1 MRLRFHRFDDV
12 EAFLASARDFL
23 AAREA
28 EHNLLFG
35 ITSSIR
41 AAPEVFADDPPQF
54 GIVADDAG
62 RTVAATLRT
71 PPNNQVLSM
80 ADDLEA
86 VDVIVDALDEE
97 LPGVLGPKEV
107 AARFGERWMA
117 RHGTTGRVKTAERIF
132 QLDRVVQ
139 PERPAAG
146 RWRLVDQGDREIVAR
161 WIVAFVEEAHEEPA
175 NIADPEA
182 VAQRWIDQVGR
193 IGYVWEDEG
202 EVVSFVGASGE
213 TPNGIRIGPVYTPP
227 ERRGRG
233 YASSLTAA
241 ASQDQLDRGRRFCF
255 LFTDLANP
263 TSNKIYQAVGYRPVV
278 DVDEWRFEG
287 ASQDEVRAAELAGTK
302 RAVSGR

>member
-1 MRLRFHRFDDV
+1 MGLRFHRIDDV
-12 EAFLASARDFL
+12 EAFLAAAWDFL

-41 AAPEVFADDPPQF
+41 AAPDVFADDPPRF
-54 GIVADDAG
+54 GIVTDAAD
-62 RTVAATLRT
+62 RVVAATLRT
-71 PPNNQVLSM
+71 PPLNQVLSM
-80 ADDLEA
+80 IDDLEA
-86 VDVIVDALDEE
+86 VDVIADALGDD

-107 AARFGERWMA
+107 AARFAERWDG
-117 RHGTTGRVKTAERIF
+117 RRGTTGRVKTAERIF
-132 QLDRVVQ
+132 QLDRVIA

-146 RWRLVDQGDREIVAR
+146 RWRLVEQGDRGVVAR
-161 WIVAFVEEAHEEPA
+161 WVVAFVEEAHAEPA
-175 NIADPEA
+175 HIADPEA

-193 IGYVWEDEG
+193 IGYVWEDDG

-233 YASSLTAA
+233 YASSLTAS

-263 TSNKIYQAVGYRPVV
+263 TSNRIYQAVGYRPVV

-287 ASQDEVRAAELAGTK
+287 AS
-302 RAVSGR
+302 